1 MQTSLLF
8 SLFLLLL
15 FVRVALKLRSLWF
28 PSHHLCRLAVFFIA
42 SIASVVSPC
51 PSLCVGRCR
60 LAVFFIASIAS
71 VVSPCPSLCVVGW
84 GFICCSSSQ
93 IRSLGGG
100 LGSSNQIPVPES
112 GERGGI
118 EGWILTPRFRELE
131 IHKTETHLGICP
143 RYSQNYNPIIQGS
156 DSAQGCHPRL
166 RLCSRLCV

>member
-28 PSHHLCRLAVFFIA
+28 PSHHLCRLAVF
-42 SIASVVSPC
+42 
-51 PSLCVGRCR
+51 L
-60 LAVFFIASIAS
+60 IASIAS

-156 DSAQGCHPRL
+156 DSAQGCVCEPSSFVPVPLSRIETRL
-166 RLCSRLCV
+166 LASLAHME

>member
-28 PSHHLCRLAVFFIA
+28 PSHHL
-42 SIASVVSPC
+42 
-51 PSLCVGRCR
+51 CR